1 MRSASKNMTFKKF
14 LSLWTAARRPSKLNS
29 IAALTLAGFLL
40 NAVAA
45 FGADLSQ
52 AVVREKVN
60 VVTLAA
66 SMGAAPRPAPQGAV
80 VQNENVVR
88 TGTESRAELEFTD
101 LTLARLGANSIFSFD
116 AQARA
121 LNFTQGALLF
131 SKPARSGRVE
141 VRSGAITAAITG
153 STGFISNHPF
163 AGMKKGRRGAPKITG
178 ESTTMLGMLEGKL
191 HGNSGWR
198 DASGREHSVHFS
210 LGPGEML
217 VAQPGRPPVVVQF
230 DLPRFVKTSPL
241 IKGFSHQ
248 LRNLEQ
254 LNAAI
259 AEYQSEQRRG
269 FIEPTNVIV
278 TTQPAQLGWMS
289 YNSTPIDAGVD
300 QLRAQSVASST
311 GSTGSTGDFLDVGS
325 TGLVRAQLVWNT
337 SADLDL
343 HLILPDHQEVFFAN
357 PSVTFNNGRA
367 TAVLDHD
374 NQGETIDFPPTS
386 RVENIAVNG
395 MPSSGTYTTFVHSFN
410 ASPAG
415 SDAFTLT
422 FSGGGQTLRA
432 TGTLTDQ
439 QNSAPLTIVLPPGI

>member
-1 MRSASKNMTFKKF
+1 MRSPSKNMTFKKF
-14 LSLWTAARRPSKLNS
+14 LSLWRARRPSELNS
-29 IAALTLAGFLL
+29 TTALALAGFLL

-60 VVTLAA
+60 VVTLAP
-66 SMGAAPRPAPQGAV
+66 SMAAAPRPVPQGAV

-141 VRSGAITAAITG
+141 VHSGAITAAITG

-163 AGMKKGRRGAPKITG
+163 TGMKKGRRSAPKITG

-191 HGNSGWR
+191 HGNAGWR

-217 VAQPGRPPVVVQF
+217 VAQPGRPPGVVQF

-269 FIEPTNVIV
+269 FIQATNVVI
-278 TTQPAQLGWMS
+278 TTQPAQLGWIS

-300 QLRAQSVASST
+300 QLRAQSMASST

-325 TGLVRAQLVWNT
+325 TGLVRGQLVWNT

-343 HLILPDHQEVFFAN
+343 HLILPDHQEVFYAN

-374 NQGETIDFPPTS
+374 NQGETIDVPPTS

-395 MPSSGTYTTFVHSFN
+395 IPSSGTYTFFVNSFN

-422 FSGGGQTLRA
+422 VSGGGHTFQE
-432 TGTLTDQ
+432 TGTLTNR
-439 QNSAPLTIVLPPGI
+439 QNSTPLTVVVPPGI